1 MSVRGATTVARGQ
14 AHRFLFDVSAGTYS
28 IATTFVLLL
37 PLVLLLALAFYLPI
51 LELLGRSVF
60 EPTLTTEHYQL
71 ILERDIYFTVFIR
84 TMRTALIVSAATLI
98 LGYPVAYLMS
108 TLHGWRLT
116 LVAGIVILPLW
127 VSVLV
132 RTYAWTVLLGR
143 NGVVNQIVVG
153 NGLSAEPLKLLNTE
167 FAVLLAMTHIL
178 LPMMVLPIYSSLRG
192 IPRGLPLAAQS
203 LGASWP
209 SVLRHVIIPLSLPG
223 VGAGVVLVF
232 IISLGFFITPM
243 LLGGPTSLMIASLIT
258 QQATKFLDWPF
269 ASALAAVLLLITV
282 AIVIV
287 FNRFLRLERVLGNG

>member
-1 MSVRGATTVARGQ
+1 MTTLARAQ
-14 AHRFLFDVSAGTYS
+14 TRAHRFLFDVSARTYS
-28 IATTFVLLL
+28 LAATLVLLL

-60 EPTLTTEHYQL
+60 EPTLTTEHYQR
-71 ILERDIYFTVFIR
+71 ILDRDIYFTVFVR
-84 TMRTALIVSAATLI
+84 TMRTAIIVSAGTLI

-153 NGLSAEPLKLLNTE
+153 NGLSAEPLKMLNTE
-167 FAVLLAMTHIL
+167 FAVLIAMIHIL

-209 SVLRHVIIPLSLPG
+209 AVLRHVIIPLSLPG
-223 VGAGVVLVF
+223 VGAGMVLVF

-243 LLGGPTSLMIASLIT
+243 LLGGPTSMMIASLIA

-269 ASALAAVLLLITV
+269 ASALAATLLLITIT
-282 AIVIV
+282 IVIV
-287 FNRFLRLERVLGNG
+287 FNRFLRLERVLGSG